1 MSQQGKGI
9 VKSVLSG
16 DTLIL
21 MGPSQGGP
29 PPEKQISLSCVLS
42 PRLARKGGQ
51 DEPFAWASREFLREK
66 VIGKQVT
73 FIVESVNPNS
83 NRESGSVHFN
93 GENLSKVMAAAGLA
107 KLRAPGPNET
117 KPDDYEDIVAAEAAA
132 QSANK
137 GMWDTTKSVMAANIR
152 NIPSNEGLDC
162 NALVDSLG
170 KKPVKAIIERW
181 RDGASFQCHLLPSN
195 QFITV
200 LLSGIQA
207 PGIKRNDA
215 GEELVQPFAREARF
229 FAESRL
235 LNREVNLVLEGVDK
249 YKNFF
254 ATVIHPAGN
263 IAEHLLEAGLVK
275 VVEWSIGYC
284 SQADRLRAAE
294 KIAKEKRIRIWKDW
308 TPPTSNSTAIVG
320 RDFVG
325 KIVEVVSGDLLMVQD
340 GATTHKV
347 GLSSIRVPRLGRRD
361 DKAEPLAFESK
372 DLLRTKFLGK
382 KVNVKLEYSRPIPN
396 NEREKERFFGT
407 VSYDKSNLAEVL
419 VEKGLATVVRHRQED
434 DRSSQYDQLLQAEA
448 RAISAGVGLH
458 AKELPPVRHIN
469 DMSTSAAVAKAKAFL
484 PLLSRKGR
492 VPGICEYVMNGAR
505 IKVYIP
511 RESCMVTVALSG
523 VRCPATSR
531 NDGTKGEEFGDAASA
546 FTKDKCFQMDV
557 EIEVDSC
564 DRVGCFLGNVFVNKK
579 NLASMLLS
587 EGYAWLSG
595 SKESDNNAHMREY
608 VSCENSAK
616 SERKR
621 VWANYDEEAEAK
633 AAAER
638 ENPIDKPTG
647 PEIKV
652 NVVEILDCTHFFVHL
667 ANDAEK
673 LAELEKRMAAYGEA
687 QNAKPANTDFKPKA
701 GEICGAKFAA
711 DGLWYRAKVEKRNA
725 DGSCEVL
732 FVDYGNSDLVAL
744 ADIRPTDASFPS
756 ATSIPALAKEM
767 KLAFLKAPKSE
778 NDDEM
783 AFEAGAFMRELVWGK
798 TLSAKVNYTDLKV
811 QAVTL
816 SDGTGVSVNSAL
828 LRAGLA
834 SINKRFARRAG
845 PQVAAF
851 QKDED
856 VARAARLNIFQYGD
870 CYDSDE
876 DEKKWTPNPPKK

>member
-1 MSQQGKGI
+1 MSQEGKGI

-29 PPEKQISLSCVLS
+29 PPEKQISLSCVLA

-51 DEPFAWASREFLREK
+51 DEPYAWASREFLREK

-73 FIVESVNPNS
+73 FIVESVNPTS

-107 KLRAPGPNET
+107 KLRTPGPNET
-117 KPDDYEDIVAAEAAA
+117 KPEDFEDIVAAEASA
-132 QSANK
+132 QSVTK
-137 GMWDTTKSVMAANIR
+137 GMWDTSKASMTAAIR
-152 NIPSNEGLDC
+152 NIPANEGLDC
-162 NALVDSLG
+162 NALVDSFA

-200 LLSGIQA
+200 LLSGVQA
-207 PGIKRNDA
+207 PGIKRNDG

-235 LNREVNLVLEGVDK
+235 LNREVSLILEGVDK
-249 YKNFF
+249 FKNFF
-254 ATVIHPAGN
+254 ATVVHPAGN

-284 SQADRLRAAE
+284 SRADSLRAAE

-308 TPPTSNSTAIVG
+308 TPPTSSSTAVVG

-325 KIVEVVSGDLLMVQD
+325 KVVEIVSGDLLIVQD
-340 GATTHKV
+340 GATAQKV
-347 GLSSIRVPRLGRRD
+347 GLSSIRVPRMGRRD
-361 DKAEPLAFESK
+361 DKPEPLAFESK
-372 DLLRTKFLGK
+372 DYLRKNFLGK
-382 KVNVKLEYSRPIPN
+382 KVSVKLEYSRPIPN

-407 VSYDKSNLAEVL
+407 VTYEKTNFAEAL

-434 DRSSQYDQLLQAEA
+434 DRSSQYDQLLQAET
-448 RAISAGVGLH
+448 RAVAAGVGLH
-458 AKELPPVRHIN
+458 AKDLPPVRHIN
-469 DMSTSAAVAKAKAFL
+469 DMSTPAAVAKAKAFL
-484 PLLSRKGR
+484 PLLSRKGK
-492 VPGICEYVMNGAR
+492 VQGICEYVMNGAR

-511 RESCMVTVALSG
+511 KESCMVTVALSG
-523 VRCPATSR
+523 VRCPATAR
-531 NDGTKGEEFGDAASA
+531 QDGTKGEEFGDAATA
-546 FTKDKCFQMDV
+546 FTKDKCFQTDV

-564 DRVGCFLGNVFVNKK
+564 DRVGCFMGNVFVKGK
-579 NLASMLLS
+579 NLSDLLLR
-587 EGYAWLSG
+587 EGLAWLSN
-595 SKESDNNAHMREY
+595 SKESDSNPYMREY
-608 VSCENSAK
+608 VSAENSAK
-616 SERKR
+616 SEKKR

-633 AAAER
+633 AAAAEH
-638 ENPIDKPTG
+638 NPIDRPSG

-652 NVVEILDCTHFFVHL
+652 KVVEIIDCTHFFVHL
-667 ANDAEK
+667 AADEEK

-687 QNAKPANTDFKPKA
+687 QNSKPENTEFKPKI
-701 GEICGAKFAA
+701 GEICGAKFSA
-711 DGLWYRAKVEKRNA
+711 DGLWYRAKVEKRN
-725 DGSCEVL
+725 DGSLEVF
-732 FVDYGNSDLVAL
+732 FVDYGNMDLVSL

-756 ATSIPALAKEM
+756 LTSIPALAKEM
-767 KLAFLKAPKSE
+767 KLAFLKPPKSE

-783 AFEAGAFMRELVWGK
+783 AFEAGAAMRELTWGK
-798 TLSAKVNYTDLKV
+798 TLSAKANYLDMKI

-828 LRAGLA
+828 LRQGFA
-834 SINKRFARRAG
+834 SINKRFAKRAG
-845 PQVAAF
+845 PQVQAF

-856 VARAARLNIFQYGD
+856 IARAARLNIFQYGD

-876 DEKKWTPNPPKK
+876 DEKKWTPNPPKKN